1 LKVEHLRQSNQEL
14 NVLEKKGGHLTQLGD
29 KMITIYTN
37 NDCVFC
43 KKAVQLCKDEHYIY
57 RELPIN
63 EHILEKI
70 EYLMGFKPRTV
81 PQIFVNEQY
90 LGGYTDLKAWH
101 DDRQQADAMVDEGG
115 PTYSESMQDDL
126 EPIS

>member
-1 LKVEHLRQSNQEL
+1 MKVEHLQQSNQEL

-29 KMITIYTN
+29 RMITIYGRD
-37 NDCVFC
+37 DCVFC
-43 KKAVQLCKDEHYIY
+43 KKAYELCKNERYIY
-57 RELPIN
+57 RELPID

-90 LGGYTDLKAWH
+90 VGGFAQLKAWH
-101 DDRQQADAMVDEGG
+101 EDRVAEKSV
-115 PTYSESMQDDL
+115 S
-126 EPIS
+126 